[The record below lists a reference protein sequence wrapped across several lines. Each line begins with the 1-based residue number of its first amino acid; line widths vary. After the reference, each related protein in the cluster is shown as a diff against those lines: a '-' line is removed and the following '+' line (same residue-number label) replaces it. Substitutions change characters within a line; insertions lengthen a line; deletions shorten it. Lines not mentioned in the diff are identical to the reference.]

1 MDNRKSVLITGA
13 SGDIG
18 QSLCLGFKELGCKVI
33 ATDKNRIQSLKADHF
48 IEMDLDLICNN
59 DIYFSSKVASIKK
72 LISGGLNT
80 LINNA
85 ALQIVKPVHEISLQD
100 WQKSLNINLTAPFM
114 LSMTLLDELKAS
126 KGSIINISS
135 IHAKLTKPN
144 FSVYSA
150 SKAGLSGLTKSLAVE
165 IGDRVRVNSISPAA
179 INTQMLKK
187 SFYDNSSGLNKLA
200 DYHPSKIIG
209 TTTDVLD
216 AAIYLANGDR
226 FVNGIEITL
235 DGGISSRLH
244 DPN

>member
-1 MDNRKSVLITGA
+1 MTNRKSVLITGA

-18 QSLCLGFKELGCKVI
+18 QSLCQGFKELDWKVI
-33 ATDKNRIQSLKADHF
+33 ATDTNRIQSINADHF
-48 IEMDLDLICNN
+48 IEMDLDLICND
-59 DIYFSSKVASIKK
+59 DIYCDGKVENIKK
-72 LISGGLNT
+72 LISGELTT

-85 ALQIVKPVHEISLQD
+85 ALQIVKPAKEIALQD
-100 WQKSLNINLTAPFM
+100 WQKSLNINLTAPFI
-114 LSMTLLDELKAS
+114 LSMKLLDELKAA

-144 FSVYSA
+144 FSAYSV

-179 INTQMLKK
+179 INTQMLRK
-187 SFYDNSSGLNKLA
+187 SFIDNLSGLNKLQ

-209 TTTDVLD
+209 TTTNVLD
-216 AAIYLANGDR
+216 AAIYLANGDK
-226 FVNGIEITL
+226 FVNGMEIRL

>member
-1 MDNRKSVLITGA
+1 MANRKSVLITGA

-18 QSLCLGFKELGCKVI
+18 QSLCQGFKDLGWTVI
-33 ATDKNRIQSLKADHF
+33 ATDRNRIQSIKADHF

-59 DIYFSSKVASIKK
+59 DIYFIDKIKSIKK
-72 LISGGLNT
+72 LISGELTT

-85 ALQIVKPVHEISLQD
+85 ALQIVKPAKEISLQD
-100 WQKSLNINLTAPFM
+100 WQRTLNTNLTAPFI
-114 LSMTLLDELKAS
+114 LSMAFLDELKAVY
-126 KGSIINISS
+126 GSIINISS

-144 FSVYSA
+144 FVAYST

-179 INTQMLKK
+179 INTQMLMKG
-187 SFYDNSSGLNKLA
+187 FTDNLSGLNKLA

-216 AAIYLANGDR
+216 AAIYLANGDK
-226 FVNGIEITL
+226 FVNGLEITL

>member
-1 MDNRKSVLITGA
+1 MANRKSVLITGA

-18 QSLCLGFKELGCKVI
+18 QSLCQGFKELDWKVI
-33 ATDKNRIQSLKADHF
+33 ATDREQIQSIGADHF

-59 DIYFSSKVASIKK
+59 DHYFIDKIKSIKN
-72 LISGGLNT
+72 LISGELTT
-80 LINNA
+80 LVNNA
-85 ALQIVKPVHEISLQD
+85 ALQIVKPAKEITLQD
-100 WQKSLNINLTAPFM
+100 WQKSLNINLTAPFI
-114 LSMTLLDELKAS
+114 LSIKLLDELQAAQ
-126 KGSIINISS
+126 GSIINISS

-144 FSVYSA
+144 FLAYSV
-150 SKAGLSGLTKSLAVE
+150 SKAGLLGLTRSLAVE

-187 SFYDNSSGLNKLA
+187 GFIDSLSGLNKLE

-216 AAIYLANGDR
+216 AALYLANGDK
-226 FVNGIEITL
+226 FVNGMEIKL